1 MLNNIYYEI
10 RWFCEVILDSKNIR
24 MMQLYFDKDNM
35 EIIHFGGKNHEFTI
49 KKCENIVKNWSLLI
63 LFYRKYLN
71 LQTKLNKII
80 RFLLNIIYMS
90 ISKDVIKQ
98 CLISKQREVDEA
110 VIVNRPVEFEENGNY
125 VIVGVRHAG
134 KSYLLYQRVRQLQAA
149 GKGWDEILF
158 VDFED
163 ERLAEF
169 QTEDF
174 NSLLEAHL
182 ELYGKKPVV
191 FLDEVQNIPHWDKF
205 VRRLTDAKYRVYVTG
220 SNAKMLS
227 KEVATTLG
235 GRFFIYDAYPYSFK
249 EYLAAQQ
256 VELREHWEYDTIQ
269 RSEVKRHLNEYFYYG
284 GLPEILSFKNK
295 RAMLSSLYQK
305 IYLGDICARNNIK
318 NDRVLN
324 ILIKKMAESVKQP
337 LSYNRLKNV
346 IVATGSPI
354 SVPTTIDYADY
365 ASDSWLILPMEN
377 EVGKLT
383 EKEMQKKYYFV
394 DNGLLNLFLMN
405 SETSL
410 LENVVAVELCRR
422 FGKKNVFFLNAEKE
436 IDFIVPDEKLAIQ
449 VSYSIKDATTYN
461 REVPPLVKYA
471 KAHQDWKCLLITYD
485 EEGTEEGIPV
495 VSVWKWLMEV

>member
-1 MLNNIYYEI
+1 
-10 RWFCEVILDSKNIR
+10 
-24 MMQLYFDKDNM
+24 
-35 EIIHFGGKNHEFTI
+35 
-49 KKCENIVKNWSLLI
+49 
-63 LFYRKYLN
+63 
-71 LQTKLNKII
+71 
-80 RFLLNIIYMS
+80 MS
-90 ISKDVIKQ
+90 ISKDIIKQ
-98 CLISKQREVDEA
+98 CLINKQREVDEA
-110 VIVNRPVEFEENGNY
+110 VIVNRPVDFEENGNY
-125 VIVGVRHAG
+125 VIVGVRHTG

-149 GKGWDEILF
+149 GMGWDEMLF
-158 VDFED
+158 IDFED

-174 NSLLEAHL
+174 ESLLETHL

-205 VRRLTDAKYRVYVTG
+205 VRRLADAKYQVYVTG

-235 GRFFIYDAYPYSFK
+235 GRFFIYDVYPYSLK

-256 VELREHWEYDTIQ
+256 LELKEHWEYDTVQ

-284 GLPEILSFKNK
+284 GLPEILLFKNK

-318 NDRVLN
+318 SDRVMN

-346 IVATGSPI
+346 IAATGATI
-354 SVPTTIDYADY
+354 SVPTAIDYVGY
-365 ASDSWLILPMEN
+365 AADSWLVLPMEN
-377 EVGKLT
+377 EVGKLA
-383 EKEMQKKYYFV
+383 EKESQKKYYFI

-405 SETSL
+405 AETSL
-410 LENVVAVELCRR
+410 LENMVAVELCRR
-422 FGKKNVFFLNAEKE
+422 YGKENVYFLNAEKE

-449 VSYSIKDATTYN
+449 VSYSIKDEATRN
-461 REVPPLVKYA
+461 REVSPLVKYA
-471 KAHQDWKCLLITYD
+471 KVHQNWKCLLITYD
-485 EEGTEEGIPV
+485 EESMEEGISVIP
-495 VSVWKWLMEV
+495 VWKWLLM

>member
-1 MLNNIYYEI
+1 
-10 RWFCEVILDSKNIR
+10 
-24 MMQLYFDKDNM
+24 
-35 EIIHFGGKNHEFTI
+35 
-49 KKCENIVKNWSLLI
+49 
-63 LFYRKYLN
+63 
-71 LQTKLNKII
+71 
-80 RFLLNIIYMS
+80 MS
-90 ISKDVIKQ
+90 VSKDVIKQ

-134 KSYLLYQRVRQLQAA
+134 KSYLLYQRVRQLQAV

-205 VRRLTDAKYRVYVTG
+205 VRRLADAKYRVYVTG

-249 EYLAAQQ
+249 EYLAAQHI
-256 VELREHWEYDTIQ
+256 ELKEHWEYDTIQ
-269 RSEVKRHLNEYFYYG
+269 RSEVKRHLTEYFYYG

-337 LSYNRLKNV
+337 LSYNRLK
-346 IVATGSPI
+346 
-354 SVPTTIDYADY
+354 
-365 ASDSWLILPMEN
+365 
-377 EVGKLT
+377 
-383 EKEMQKKYYFV
+383 KETQKKYYFI

-410 LENVVAVELCRR
+410 LENMVAVELCRR
-422 FGKKNVFFLNAEKE
+422 FGKENVFFLNAEKE
-436 IDFIVPDEKLAIQ
+436 IDFIVPNEKLAIQ
-449 VSYSIKDATTYN
+449 TSYSIKDETTYN
-461 REVPPLVKYA
+461 REVPPLAKYA
-471 KAHQDWKCLLITYD
+471 KAHEDWKCLLITYD
-485 EEGTEEGIPV
+485 EEGTEEGILV
-495 VSVWKWLMEV
+495 VPVWKWLMEV

>member
-1 MLNNIYYEI
+1 
-10 RWFCEVILDSKNIR
+10 
-24 MMQLYFDKDNM
+24 
-35 EIIHFGGKNHEFTI
+35 
-49 KKCENIVKNWSLLI
+49 
-63 LFYRKYLN
+63 
-71 LQTKLNKII
+71 
-80 RFLLNIIYMS
+80 MS
-90 ISKDVIKQ
+90 ISKDIIKQ

-110 VIVNRPVEFEENGNY
+110 VIVNRPTDFEENGNY
-125 VIVGVRHAG
+125 VIVGVRHTG
-134 KSYLLYQRVRQLQAA
+134 KSYLLYQRVRQLQAR
-149 GKGWDEILF
+149 GIGWDEILF

-174 NSLLEAHL
+174 EGLLEAHL

-205 VRRLTDAKYRVYVTG
+205 VRRLADAKYRVYVTG

-235 GRFFIYDAYPYSFK
+235 GRFFIYDAYPYSLK

-256 VELREHWEYDTIQ
+256 VELKEHWEYDTAL
-269 RSEVKRHLNEYFYYG
+269 RSEIKRHLNEYFYYG
-284 GLPEILSFKNK
+284 GLPEILLFKNK

-318 NDRVLN
+318 SDRVMN

-346 IVATGSPI
+346 IAATGSTI
-354 SVPTTIDYADY
+354 SVPTTIDYVGY
-365 ASDSWLILPMEN
+365 AADSWLVLPMEN

-383 EKEMQKKYYFV
+383 EKELQRKYYFI

-405 SETSL
+405 AETSL
-410 LENVVAVELCRR
+410 LENMVAVELCRR
-422 FGKKNVFFLNAEKE
+422 YGKENVYYLNAEKE

-449 VSYSIKDATTYN
+449 VSYSIKDETTRT
-461 REVPPLVKYA
+461 REVVPLMKYA
-471 KAHQDWKCLLITYD
+471 KKHQDWKCLLITYD
-485 EEGTEEGIPV
+485 EESIEEGISVIP
-495 VSVWKWLMEV
+495 VWKWLLK